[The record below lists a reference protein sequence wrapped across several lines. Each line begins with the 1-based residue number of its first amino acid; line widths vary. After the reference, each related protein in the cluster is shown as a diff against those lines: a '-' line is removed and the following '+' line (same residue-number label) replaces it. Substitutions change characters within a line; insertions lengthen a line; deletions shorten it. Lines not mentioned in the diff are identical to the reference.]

1 MVQTINDT
9 SSLPRPTNAEWLG
22 LDGARVLVAGSGGIG
37 EACVHGFLQAGAS
50 VMLVDRDQSRLDTVA
65 ADAGEGAALRAMQAD
80 LTDAGAGSRVVDAT
94 LAQLGGL
101 DVLLHCVGMNDR
113 RPVLDFSEDE
123 WDRIIRTNLSSAFG
137 VAQAAGRHMVAQQ
150 RGRIIMLSSV
160 SGLLAHKNH
169 APYAASK
176 GGMNQMMRVMAAEWA
191 SSGVTVNAIAPG
203 YIETPLTAD
212 YLAKPGIREGLVAL
226 VPAGRL
232 GVPGEVVGPILFL
245 ASPHAQFLTGH
256 VMYIDGGRTLV

>member
-1 MVQTINDT
+1 MVQTMDVVPE
-9 SSLPRPTNAEWLG
+9 SEQRQPDSWLG
-22 LDGARVLVAGSGGIG
+22 LAGARVLIAGAGGIG

-50 VMLVDRDQSRLDTVA
+50 VMLIDRDRSRLDDVA
-65 ADAGEGAALRAMQAD
+65 SSIAEPSSLHTTQLDLAETGAGERGVASAIAA
-80 LTDAGAGSRVVDAT
+80 
-94 LAQLGGL
+94 LGGL

-113 RPVLDFSEDE
+113 RPVLDFREDE
-123 WDRIIRTNLSSAFG
+123 WDRIIRTNLSTAFG
-137 VAQAAGRHMVAQQ
+137 LAQAAGRHMVAHE

-191 SSGVTVNAIAPG
+191 SSGVTVNAVAPG

-212 YLAKPGIREGLVAL
+212 YLAKPGVRDGLVAL

-232 GVPGEVVGPILFL
+232 GDPTEVVGPILFL
-245 ASPHAQFLTGH
+245 ASAHSQFITGH